1 MSRRTDK
8 KRLKKIN
15 EVQAAKAVSASETA
29 PAAEVQAQ
37 PAEAAKP
44 SADYTMFLQFM
55 GTEYETAA
63 LAARIKE
70 KCSAEGLDASDL
82 KIYVK
87 PEDRKAYYVCAGGS
101 GCIEL

>member
-15 EVQAAKAVSASETA
+15 EIQAAKAVAVPETV
-29 PAAEVQAQ
+29 PTAEVQSQ
-37 PAEAAKP
+37 PVETVKA

-63 LAARIKE
+63 LADRIKE
-70 KCSAEGLDASDL
+70 KCSAEGFDTSDL

-87 PEDRKAYYVCAGGS
+87 PEDHKAYFVCAGGN